1 MESWILALPFL
12 LIFLLIVV
20 FILVFFKKWMWAI
33 VILLIVLSIN
43 GYGEVFAFRVFEN
56 LCLDVAEDDIKVLT
70 FNIHGPGENFDERI
84 DGIVELVKKESPD
97 IVFLS
102 ESYAPY
108 KHYEMRLDSTL
119 IVQLPYST
127 YQSQSQ
133 WENVF
138 YSKYPIDTTEVVSIT
153 AGKRLPLIKVD
164 VNGKKLHVLGCH
176 LSSNN
181 YVDPKT
187 KMEVDSVANKGDAK
201 LYLKTI
207 ESGYLQRRQDV
218 DSIIEQLSNIDK
230 YHLIVA
236 GDLNDI
242 GGSYT
247 LRRLES
253 IGLQDAWWN
262 GGFGLGGTREV
273 LSFPFRIDHILYGF
287 GFELK
292 NVNVI
297 ESGDLSDHD
306 AVVARARIK

>member
-1 MESWILALPFL
+1 MESWILALPFF

-20 FILVFFKKWMWAI
+20 FILVFFKKWMWA
-33 VILLIVLSIN
+33 VGILLIVLSIN
-43 GYGEVFAFRVFEN
+43 WYGEVCPFHPFKYFWYE
-56 LCLDVAEDDIKVLT
+56 DAEDDIEVLT

-84 DGIVELVKKESPD
+84 DGIAELIKKECPD
-97 IVFLS
+97 VVFLC

-108 KHYEMRLDSTL
+108 KHYEMRLDSIL
-119 IVQLPYST
+119 KVLLPYST

-138 YSKYPIDTTEVVSIT
+138 YSKYPIDTIVVVSIT
-153 AGKRLPLIKVD
+153 EGKRLPLIHVD
-164 VNGKKLHVLGCH
+164 VNGLKLSVLGCH

-181 YVDPKT
+181 YVDSLT
-187 KMEVDSVANKGDAK
+187 KIEVDSVTNKGDAK

-218 DSIIEQLSNIDK
+218 DSIVNQLSGINK
-230 YHLIVA
+230 NHLIVL

-253 IGLQDAWWN
+253 IGLRDAWWN

-287 GFELK
+287 GFEMK
-292 NVNVI
+292 DVNVI
-297 ESGDLSDHD
+297 ESKDLSDHD
-306 AVVARARIK
+306 VVVTRVEIK